1 MRAFEILN
9 KKILF
14 FTFLAAFLLVS
25 VIPLLFFGYHLLR
38 RTEDELKSSL
48 NENNYLVTRHISN
61 ELDQFQIGKW
71 ISTLEGLSSS
81 ISTSGNSGGTASDA
95 VINSYFS
102 QVRELAILSI
112 RTGTGSEA
120 KHYVNQKFL
129 SGWKGVRTAFLAR
142 LFEAGGDSV
151 FSENGV
157 VLRNPVRVDTGQ
169 SVFLPVEVTFGGHSG
184 RNGFI
189 RGVFELTPVFGFID
203 AEMSSSRRQ
212 IYILDSRGRILF
224 QNGQGR
230 FEAGSVLPYPLRL
243 PMPQSSSVFQTL
255 KFSHQGRDYLG
266 YMLPSPRTH
275 WPVVVVYRHDEAY
288 ALVAQMRRRILAVIG
303 FALVSSMILSFGFA
317 WFHSSFIYHAKE
329 VLQQYAQ
336 KLEQSNAEL
345 EAFSYSVTHELSA
358 PLRHI
363 MNYSDILGMRLSAR
377 LDKKSLEQLN
387 TISNAA
393 KNLHD
398 LVYNILLF
406 SRVGYADIN
415 KARIDLRVVL
425 RTIRARLADEAPAR
439 KITLKLGG
447 SEPLWGD
454 PVMIQQVVTNLV
466 SNAVKFTRLRKR
478 AVIQI
483 DAVPRGG
490 EVIVSVRD
498 NGIGFDMKDMNRLFG
513 LFQRLHRKEDFEGSG
528 VGLAHVRRII
538 AKHGGRTWAEGF
550 PGKGAVFYFS
560 LPVPKTRQGA
570 DGVNPSIQ

>member
-1 MRAFEILN
+1 MKAFEILN

-25 VIPLLFFGYHLLR
+25 VIPLLIFGYHLLH

-48 NENNYLVTRHISN
+48 NENNYLITRHISN

-81 ISTSGNSGGTASDA
+81 ITTDENSVAAGNDA

-112 RTGTGSEA
+112 RTGHGSEA
-120 KHYVNQKFL
+120 KHYVNQGFL
-129 SGWKGVRTAFLAR
+129 SGWKGIRTTLLAR
-142 LFEAGGDSV
+142 LFQTGGDSL
-151 FSENGV
+151 FAENGV
-157 VLRNPVRVDTGQ
+157 ILRNPIRIDTNQ
-169 SVFLPVEVTFGGHSG
+169 SVFLPVEIAFGGRTG
-184 RNGFI
+184 RSGFI

-212 IYILDSRGRILF
+212 IYILDNRGRILF
-224 QNGQGR
+224 QNGRGR
-230 FEAGSVLPYPLRL
+230 FEPGSVLPYPLRL
-243 PMPQSSSVFQTL
+243 PMPQSSAVFQTL
-255 KFSHQGRDYLG
+255 KFRYEGRDYLG
-266 YMLPSPRTH
+266 YMLPSQRTH

-288 ALVAQMRRRILAVIG
+288 ALVTQMRRRILGVIG
-303 FALVSSMILSFGFA
+303 FALISSVIMSFLFA

-363 MNYSDILGMRLSAR
+363 MSYSDILEMRLTKT
-377 LDKKSLEQLN
+377 LDKKSMQQLN

-393 KNLHD
+393 KNLHE

-415 KARIDLRVVL
+415 KAKIDLRLIV
-425 RTIRARLADEAPAR
+425 RRIRARLDDEVPSR
-439 KITLKLGG
+439 KISLKLGR
-447 SEPLWGD
+447 SQPLWGD
-454 PVMIQQVVTNLV
+454 PVMIQQVVSNLV
-466 SNAVKFTRLRKR
+466 SNAVKFTRIRKR
-478 AVIQI
+478 AVIKI
-483 DAVPRGG
+483 NAVLHGN

-498 NGIGFDMKDMNRLFG
+498 NGIGFDMNDKNRLFG
-513 LFQRLHRKEDFEGSG
+513 LFQRLHKKEEYEGSG
-528 VGLAHVRRII
+528 VGLAHVRRIV
-538 AKHGGRTWAEGF
+538 AKHGGRTWAEGS
-550 PGKGAVFYFS
+550 PGKGAAFNFS
-560 LPVPKTRQGA
+560 LPVPKTRQGMD
-570 DGVNPSIQ
+570 DGNPSID